1 MKNCFSLAS
10 VSFPRAYALLFLGRH
25 AMFFFKKNT
34 GKTRACLPKM
44 IFYIGMG
51 PLFCFSICVQFFWD
65 GRVVK
70 LAITIITTLCLYF
83 SYFFLVKYRWGN
95 EVGNFWRSSL
105 LSPKKIII
113 RRATRPLAIR
123 PRLAGFISKIYC
135 SSRFPAKQ
143 AGEQINL
150 LNCRIFLI
158 AHDHD
163 QKKGRIRRNCVTATR
178 GRREGTNYTYFC
190 FPHIHL
196 VSTK

>member
-1 MKNCFSLAS
+1 MKWAIFGA
-10 VSFPRAYALLFLGRH
+10 VPFLR
-25 AMFFFKKNT
+25 
-34 GKTRACLPKM
+34 R
-44 IFYIGMG
+44 
-51 PLFCFSICVQFFWD
+51 
-65 GRVVK
+65 
-70 LAITIITTLCLYF
+70 
-83 SYFFLVKYRWGN
+83 
-95 EVGNFWRSSL
+95 
-105 LSPKKIII
+105 KKILYAA
-113 RRATRPLAIR
+113 RLPAIR
-123 PRLAGFISKIYC
+123 PRLLGEFISEIYC

-190 FPHIHL
+190 FPHIHQ